1 MFWCYPGQQERVC
14 LRRGGT
20 RESTRRCVRRA
31 CGACAAQNWAA
42 RGKQPAT
49 RSSSSQAR
57 GLARGR
63 APLSPLA
70 FFLDSTEL
78 YVYLCTVVHTSV
90 RIPLYSTRPTIS
102 LIVQPKKLSTSNKPI
117 THYND
122 YNVIVDY
129 VEPEHLT
136 VTRSRERQYE
146 STYRYEPQEPN
157 RLTDARARPRQPT
170 VPTQRPS
177 GRLRRTNEPVQYRVP
192 VNNTVSLRRV
202 CTSPPKPA
210 PGKD

>member
-14 LRRGGT
+14 LRRGGGT

-102 LIVQPKKLSTSNKPI
+102 LIVQQKKLSTSNKPI
-117 THYND
+117 THYN
-122 YNVIVDY
+122 V
-129 VEPEHLT
+129 HCRLCRT
-136 VTRSRERQYE
+136 GT
-146 STYRYEPQEPN
+146 PN
-157 RLTDARARPRQPT
+157 RNTVERKTVRIHIRTSRTEPTHRRTRTTTPTHGAHPAAVRPTQKNQRTGT
-170 VPTQRPS
+170 VPGT
-177 GRLRRTNEPVQYRVP
+177 
-192 VNNTVSLRRV
+192 
-202 CTSPPKPA
+202 
-210 PGKD
+210 GK

>member
-14 LRRGGT
+14 LRRGGGT

-31 CGACAAQNWAA
+31 CGACAAQNWSA

-49 RSSSSQAR
+49 RSSSSQAKFSFRHRGHRTGVHTDETQAR

-102 LIVQPKKLSTSNKPI
+102 LIVQQKKLSTSNKPI
-117 THYND
+117 THYN
-122 YNVIVDY
+122 V
-129 VEPEHLT
+129 HCRLCRT
-136 VTRSRERQYE
+136 GT
-146 STYRYEPQEPN
+146 PN
-157 RLTDARARPRQPT
+157 RNTVERKTVRIHIRTSRTEPTHRRTRTTTPTHGAHPAAVRPTQKNQRTGT
-170 VPTQRPS
+170 VPGT
-177 GRLRRTNEPVQYRVP
+177 
-192 VNNTVSLRRV
+192 
-202 CTSPPKPA
+202 
-210 PGKD
+210 GK